1 MKITVVCFFLWKKLT
16 KLLNLT
22 DIEEE
27 QYARTEAEKYY
38 IEAKKSIRDYKE
50 HAEEMEKELEAA
62 RKGTFHVT
70 EKL

>member
-1 MKITVVCFFLWKKLT
+1 M
-16 KLLNLT
+16 LNLT

>member
-16 KLLNLT
+16 KLLKLT

-27 QYARTEAEKYY
+27 QYARTETEKYY

-50 HAEEMEKELEAA
+50 RVEEMEKELEAA
-62 RKGTFHVT
+62 WKGTFHVT
-70 EKL
+70 